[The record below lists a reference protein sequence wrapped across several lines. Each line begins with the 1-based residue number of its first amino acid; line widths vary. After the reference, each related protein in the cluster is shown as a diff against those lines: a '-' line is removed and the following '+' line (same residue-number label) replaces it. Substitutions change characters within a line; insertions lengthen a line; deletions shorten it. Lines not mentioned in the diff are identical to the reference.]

1 MNYIHRRISAQAG
14 FGLVEVMI
22 SLLLGIFIM
31 LGVTQIASNNSNTR
45 WEIERAGRQLE
56 NATYALHLIEGDLT
70 NAAFWG
76 ERRVVEVLS
85 IPDLCPATACDA
97 NTFPAL
103 DDPDEC
109 QLNWAMAF
117 PVQGGSATIAQ
128 PNFSC
133 PTADD
138 SDDTDLIT
146 PKLGT
151 DYVAIRRASSCAV
164 GDVGCDAGDTSF
176 HLQVNANKNSGEF
189 EEIKISSKFISD
201 HSNFE
206 DFLQRDGVTPAP
218 IYRYISRIYYVNA
231 SDQLVRAELGSD
243 AENVFEYT
251 ETPLVEDIEMLRM
264 TYGLDSSGND
274 GEEDIPADL
283 SDPYPTIAND
293 ARWSDTVKVTIS
305 ILVRSQEPSAGFRD
319 DKIYTIVGQTYCADL
334 PPRAACDVTMPAA
347 LEGYRRQLYSRTVS
361 LRNVAGKRE

>member
-1 MNYIHRRISAQAG
+1 MKYATGTIPTQAG

-31 LGVTQIASNNSNTR
+31 LGVTQIATNNSQTR
-45 WEIERAGRQLE
+45 WELERAGRLIE
-56 NATYALHLIEGDLT
+56 NGAYALHLIEGDLT

-76 ERRVVEVLS
+76 ERRVVELLS
-85 IPDLCPATACDA
+85 IPGMCPATACDA
-97 NTFPAL
+97 ATYPAL
-103 DDPDEC
+103 DDPVEC

-117 PVQGGSATIAQ
+117 PVQGGSATAAQ

-151 DYVAIRRASSCAV
+151 DYIAIRRASSCAV
-164 GDVGCDAGDTSF
+164 GDAGCAAGDTSF

-189 EEIKISSKFISD
+189 EEVKISSKFVSD
-201 HSNFE
+201 YSVFE
-206 DFLQRDGVTPAP
+206 DFLQRDGVTQAP
-218 IYRYISRIYYVNA
+218 IYRYISRIYYVNS

-243 AENVFEYT
+243 AEDVFEYV
-251 ETPLVEDIEMLRM
+251 ETPLVEDVELLRF

-274 GEEDIPADL
+274 GEEDIPPDL
-283 SDPYPTIAND
+283 SDPYPSIAND
-293 ARWSDTVKVTIS
+293 ARWSDTVKVRIS
-305 ILVRSQEPSAGFRD
+305 MLVRSQEPSAGFRD

-334 PPRAACDVTMPAA
+334 PPRAACDVTIPA
-347 LEGYRRQLYSRTVS
+347 EFESHRRQLYSRTVS
-361 LRNVAGKRE
+361 LRNVAGRRE